1 MQTYQDK
8 SDEIIQ
14 RICECGWSAY
24 LCGGAVRDHFLEV
37 EAHDYDLVTDATPD
51 ILKQIFPDRKVNLV
65 GANFL
70 VTLIDDIEVSTYRS
84 DKNFENGRHN
94 CITSVCSTLQE
105 DLERRDFTFN
115 AMAVCPYLGEVID
128 PFHGKKDLENKLV
141 KFVGNP
147 YKRINEDYVRIL
159 RAARFTC
166 LIEGQLDNAAFNA
179 IRDCKELVK
188 QIAPERIRLELLKV
202 MKYKKPSIFFDVL
215 QRTGVLK
222 VLIPE
227 FDRLYHHTGGKYHSE
242 TLDMHSLLAGN
253 ELSAKTPLLRL
264 IGYFH
269 DIGKP
274 VVYDGENF
282 IDHEKVGADI
292 IENIFSRFKFTND
305 EIEKAKNLVKFHMR
319 SISNDISDKAI
330 RRMIKT
336 FSDNN
341 VNWKEW
347 LQIKI
352 ADRKANLALDDYTKE
367 HIKMIIL
374 KIHNSKKL
382 TTSGEFKVTDLDI
395 NGNDVMTLLN
405 IKPGPQVGNIL
416 KYLLEQ
422 VIENPELNKKENL
435 FELIKGEFII
445 G

>member
-147 YKRINEDYVRIL
+147 YK
-159 RAARFTC
+159 
-166 LIEGQLDNAAFNA
+166 FN
-179 IRDCKELVK
+179 
-188 QIAPERIRLELLKV
+188 
-202 MKYKKPSIFFDVL
+202 VL
-215 QRTGVLK
+215 
-222 VLIPE
+222 
-227 FDRLYHHTGGKYHSE
+227 
-242 TLDMHSLLAGN
+242 
-253 ELSAKTPLLRL
+253 
-264 IGYFH
+264 
-269 DIGKP
+269 
-274 VVYDGENF
+274 
-282 IDHEKVGADI
+282 
-292 IENIFSRFKFTND
+292 
-305 EIEKAKNLVKFHMR
+305 
-319 SISNDISDKAI
+319 
-330 RRMIKT
+330 
-336 FSDNN
+336 
-341 VNWKEW
+341 
-347 LQIKI
+347 
-352 ADRKANLALDDYTKE
+352 
-367 HIKMIIL
+367 
-374 KIHNSKKL
+374 
-382 TTSGEFKVTDLDI
+382 
-395 NGNDVMTLLN
+395 
-405 IKPGPQVGNIL
+405 
-416 KYLLEQ
+416 
-422 VIENPELNKKENL
+422 
-435 FELIKGEFII
+435 
-445 G
+445 